1 MVSSLPIG
9 KPMLGTSSPVGTSPA
24 YVGGVS
30 DSHGAAAAGT
40 DPLPMTATSGHE
52 E

>member
-1 MVSSLPIG
+1 MVSWLPIG
-9 KPMLGTSSPVGTSPA
+9 KPMPGTSSPVGTSPA

-30 DSHGAAAAGT
+30 DSHGAAVGGLETRAG
-40 DPLPMTATSGHE
+40 DREQGHE